1 MQYNHIR
8 SPLIGG
14 SKRSRVMSPAEYR
27 LFISQR
33 LPKKKRRN
41 DDDDLFDPRPPPQRP
56 PQQQQKI
63 DKRLWECVR
72 PYDPDTATIKDRW
85 NSCEKTENG
94 TFKNRTLCYEDCYYK
109 NKKKKSEDEM
119 RKVRKV
125 AKNFMAHQGSKR
137 ARGMAGM
144 R

>member
-14 SKRSRVMSPAEYR
+14 SKRSRVMTPAEFR

-33 LPKKKRRN
+33 NPKKKRRN
-41 DDDDLFDPRPPPQRP
+41 DDILGQPPP
-56 PQQQQKI
+56 
-63 DKRLWECVR
+63 DKSKWLWECVR
-72 PYDPDTATIKDRW
+72 PYDPSTATKKDRL
-85 NSCEKTENG
+85 NSCEKSEKG
-94 TFKNRTLCYEDCYYK
+94 TFKTRQRCIEKCNTTER
-109 NKKKKSEDEM
+109 KKKSEDEM
-119 RKVRKV
+119 RKITKT
-125 AKNFMAHQGSKR
+125 AKKYRARQASKR

>member
-14 SKRSRVMSPAEYR
+14 SKRSRVMTPAEFR

-33 LPKKKRRN
+33 NPKKKRRN
-41 DDDDLFDPRPPPQRP
+41 DDILDPRPPPKR
-56 PQQQQKI
+56 QQKI
-63 DKRLWECVR
+63 DKSEWLWECVR
-72 PYDPDTATIKDRW
+72 PYDPSTATKKDRL
-85 NSCEKTENG
+85 NSCEKSEKG
-94 TFKNRTLCYEDCYYK
+94 TFKTRQRCIEKCNTTER
-109 NKKKKSEDEM
+109 KKKSEDEM
-119 RKVRKV
+119 RKITKT
-125 AKNFMAHQGSKR
+125 AKKYRARQVSKR

>member
-14 SKRSRVMSPAEYR
+14 SKRSRVTPAGFR

-33 LPKKKRRN
+33 NPKKTRRN
-41 DDDDLFDPRPPPQRP
+41 DDILDPRPPPKR
-56 PQQQQKI
+56 QQKI
-63 DKRLWECVR
+63 DKSEWLWECVR
-72 PYDPDTATIKDRW
+72 PYDPSTEIIKDRL
-85 NSCEKTENG
+85 NSCEKSEKG
-94 TFKNRTLCYEDCYYK
+94 TFKTRQRCVENCNTTEQ
-109 NKKKKSEDEM
+109 KKKSEDAME
-119 RKVRKV
+119 RVRKA
-125 AKNFMAHQGSKR
+125 AKKIARRGGSKR